1 MKTYDTGSFRDPTG
15 RVFYSNNKI
24 YREIFPSGLE
34 KYNFIKNTNILQ
46 ELVEKQYLVNSFES
60 KDDEHL
66 KSNKDSII
74 VRHKK
79 IDYISYPYEWSFSQ
93 LQDAAIFHLD
103 LQLFLLEKNAK
114 LVDASAYNIQFLNN
128 KPIFIDLLSID
139 KYQEGEFWA
148 AHKQFCE
155 NFLKN

>member
-46 ELVEKQYLVNSFES
+46 ELIEKQYLVNSFES

-66 KSNKDSII
+66 KSKKDSII

-79 IDYISYPYEWSFSQ
+79 IDYISYPYEMQQFFIW
-93 LQDAAIFHLD
+93 I
-103 LQLFLLEKNAK
+103 
-114 LVDASAYNIQFLNN
+114 YNYF
-128 KPIFIDLLSID
+128 
-139 KYQEGEFWA
+139 Y
-148 AHKQFCE
+148 
-155 NFLKN
+155 